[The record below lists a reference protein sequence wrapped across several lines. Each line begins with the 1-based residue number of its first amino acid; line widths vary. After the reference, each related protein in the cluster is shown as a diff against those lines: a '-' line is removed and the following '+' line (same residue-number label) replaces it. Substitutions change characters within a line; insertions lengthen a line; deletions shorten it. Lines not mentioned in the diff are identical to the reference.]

1 MLARAIR
8 LDLALG
14 DVAIVLLTSVDQ
26 QCSAEQLL
34 AAGFSACL
42 VKPVR
47 VSLLMDALLVVLG
60 TSPEG
65 RNSGLVTLETLMAQR
80 SERPPPSYAPGPPV
94 HARILVAEDNPVN
107 QQVAAAMI
115 EQFGPRV
122 DVAANGKEVIEL
134 LALLPYDLVF
144 MDCEMPEMDGYAA
157 TAEIRRRNV
166 GGRRIPIVA
175 MTAHAME
182 GDRERCL
189 AAGMDDYITKPV
201 DPAAIA
207 AVLRRWIRP
216 PGDQPGVEP
225 TAVLDPRRIDQLRA
239 TLGRGGGA
247 LLRKV
252 VEAFLADTSGRL
264 TALRQALDG
273 SDAAAVRQLA
283 HALRGSCLNV
293 GALRM
298 AEVASALERVP
309 PEAAATA
316 GPPLIDELEA
326 ALRCA
331 EPALLGLL
339 EPERAA

>member
-1 MLARAIR
+1 
-8 LDLALG
+8 
-14 DVAIVLLTSVDQ
+14 
-26 QCSAEQLL
+26 
-34 AAGFSACL
+34 
-42 VKPVR
+42 
-47 VSLLMDALLVVLG
+47 
-60 TSPEG
+60 
-65 RNSGLVTLETLMAQR
+65 
-80 SERPPPSYAPGPPV
+80 
-94 HARILVAEDNPVN
+94 
-107 QQVAAAMI
+107 
-115 EQFGPRV
+115 
-122 DVAANGKEVIEL
+122 
-134 LALLPYDLVF
+134 
-144 MDCEMPEMDGYAA
+144 
-157 TAEIRRRNV
+157 
-166 GGRRIPIVA
+166 

-207 AVLRRWIRP
+207 AVLRRWIHP
-216 PGDQPGVEP
+216 PGDQPGVER

-283 HALRGSCLNV
+283 HALRGSSLNV

>member
-1 MLARAIR
+1 
-8 LDLALG
+8 
-14 DVAIVLLTSVDQ
+14 
-26 QCSAEQLL
+26 
-34 AAGFSACL
+34 
-42 VKPVR
+42 
-47 VSLLMDALLVVLG
+47 
-60 TSPEG
+60 
-65 RNSGLVTLETLMAQR
+65 
-80 SERPPPSYAPGPPV
+80 
-94 HARILVAEDNPVN
+94 
-107 QQVAAAMI
+107 
-115 EQFGPRV
+115 
-122 DVAANGKEVIEL
+122 
-134 LALLPYDLVF
+134 VF

-201 DPAAIA
+201 DPAAID
-207 AVLRRWIRP
+207 AVLRRWVRP
-216 PGDQPGVEP
+216 PGDLDGGEPGVEP

-239 TLGRGGGA
+239 TLGQGGGA

-252 VEAFLADTSGRL
+252 VQAFLADTSARL
-264 TALRQALDG
+264 TAMRQALDRNDG
-273 SDAAAVRQLA
+273 AAVRQLA

-293 GALRM
+293 GALHM
-298 AEVASALERVP
+298 TEVASALEHVP
-309 PEAAATA
+309 PEAGATA